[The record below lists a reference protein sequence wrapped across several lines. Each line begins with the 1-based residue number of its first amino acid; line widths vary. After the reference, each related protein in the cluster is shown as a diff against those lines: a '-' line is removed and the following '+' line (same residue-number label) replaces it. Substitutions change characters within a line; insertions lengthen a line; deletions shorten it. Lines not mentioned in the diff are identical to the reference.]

1 MKFFQKPRVS
11 TISIMDKNKR
21 ILLILSLIFLSM
33 LSLSFASVPL
43 YDIFCR
49 YTGFGGTPQTVNTYS
64 ENKSIIEDE
73 INIRFDSN
81 ISPKLNWEFFPEK
94 LIKTIKIGEET
105 KALYYAQNID
115 NKPLIGTSIFNVA
128 PAKAGQYFMKIE
140 CFCFNKQKLMP
151 GEKVSMPVVF
161 YIDPEIK
168 NDLNTQ
174 EINEITLSYTFMPYF
189 DKNS

>member
-1 MKFFQKPRVS
+1 MQFFTKPKAGTM
-11 TISIMDKNKR
+11 TILDKNKR
-21 ILLILSLIFLSM
+21 MLLILSLIFFSM

-49 YTGFGGTPQTVNTYS
+49 YTGFGGTPQTVNSES
-64 ENKSIIEDE
+64 ENNIIISEE

-94 LIKTIKIGEET
+94 QIKTIKIGEET

-115 NKPLIGTSIFNVA
+115 NKPLIGTSIFNVT

-168 NDLNTQ
+168 NDLNTL

-189 DKNS
+189 DKKS